1 MFDDIVAA
9 NCFSSVWLARDQQEN
24 RYVAL
29 KITVAHASASSLE
42 GKILQH
48 LRQGNPEHP
57 GRSCVQILWDEF
69 FVNGPNGRHLCLVS
83 QVTGCSVAE
92 SKEASTKWMFPINI
106 ARAVAAQTTMGLA
119 YIHSCGVIHGG
130 RRHKSIPFTQSSRLD

>member
-1 MFDDIVAA
+1 MAD
-9 NCFSSVWLARDQQEN
+9 FSCSVWLVRDQREN

-29 KITVAHASASSLE
+29 KNIVAHASATSLE
-42 GKILQH
+42 GKILRH
-48 LRQGNPEHP
+48 LRQGNPKHP

-69 FVNGPNGRHLCLVS
+69 FVDGPNGRHLCLVTE
-83 QVTGCSVAE
+83 VAGCSVAE

-106 ARAVAAQTTMGLA
+106 ARAIAAQTTMGLA

-130 RRHKSIPFTQSSRLD
+130 TKSTSIQFTQSSRVN